1 MNKIRFTANKDTNYV
16 FHMLSVA
23 QCGYDNEYGKRYRS
37 LYAKEDLDCLKSRE
51 DLITVCGGEHCG
63 ELYGLLVGEPAC
75 AKVSAKE
82 YYQELL
88 EIGNQLLEGR
98 QIEGI
103 YEGYIPYT
111 RDIIEIA
118 LVMVKYYDHYME
130 NVWEREKERIEQ
142 YIPGVLERFEEA
154 GFTEKAEALVGC
166 SLKSPFFTATLVTS
180 VAGGAEAIDISK
192 EQDVFGIDRDYES
205 ALYFIGHEFIIY
217 LLFGALE
224 EEEAFRDFD
233 TWPLTEGLAE
243 YYLKTI
249 LGDTF
254 RLFKKEQKYV
264 ELYERINSDLS
275 MSAAQLYRAALAEVR

>member
-82 YYQELL
+82 YYQELI

-118 LVMVKYYDHYME
+118 LVMVKYYDHYKE
-130 NVWEREKERIEQ
+130 NVWKQEKERIKQ
-142 YIPGVLERFEEA
+142 YIPGVLERFEET

-166 SLKSPFFTATLVTS
+166 NLKSDVFTATLVTS

-192 EQDVFGIDRDYES
+192 EQDVFGIERDYES

-224 EEEAFRDFD
+224 EEDAFQNFD

-243 YYLKTI
+243 YYLKKI
-249 LGDTF
+249 LGDT

-264 ELYERINSDLS
+264 ELYEKINSDLS
-275 MSAAQLYRAALAEVR
+275 MSAARLYRAALAEVR

>member
-23 QCGYDNEYGKRYRS
+23 QCGYDNEYGKHYRS

-130 NVWEREKERIEQ
+130 AVWEREKERIEQ
-142 YIPGVLERFEEA
+142 YIPGVLERFEET

-166 SLKSPFFTATLVTS
+166 RLKSPFFTATLVSS
-180 VAGGAEAIDISK
+180 VAGGVEAIDISK
-192 EQDVFGIDRDYES
+192 EQDVLGIDRDYES

-243 YYLKTI
+243 YYLKRI
-249 LGDTF
+249 LGDT

-264 ELYERINSDLS
+264 ELYERINSDVA